1 MPGYEDA
8 TSGVSRSGSPSMIQK
23 DKREIRS
30 LLCLIL
36 STYRPRSIAPS
47 PRHAYNAGHS
57 TLHSP
62 SAGTQDRNT
71 SRRQLHTIMGD
82 KGDTESSLS
91 LLQPATAELSP
102 HLFRRLCWR
111 LIPILWIG
119 YVLNIVDRVNLGY
132 AQLQMKDDL
141 HLAPRTFGLASG
153 IFFIAYALMQVPSNA
168 AIPHIGATRVLS
180 SCMVLWGIMSAST
193 SLCTNATQLIV
204 LRFGLGLAESG
215 FFPGALLF
223 LTLWFPE
230 NVSGRALSYFST
242 AASVGGLL
250 SSAGSGFLMS
260 ALDGVGGVRGWRW
273 LLFVQGVPSVLL
285 GLVAPAVLTDRP
297 EQARWLSPTER

>member
-1 MPGYEDA
+1 
-8 TSGVSRSGSPSMIQK
+8 
-23 DKREIRS
+23 
-30 LLCLIL
+30 
-36 STYRPRSIAPS
+36 
-47 PRHAYNAGHS
+47 
-57 TLHSP
+57 
-62 SAGTQDRNT
+62 
-71 SRRQLHTIMGD
+71 MGD

-91 LLQPATAELSP
+91 LLQPATAELP
-102 HLFRRLCWR
+102 PYLFKRLCWR
-111 LIPILWIG
+111 LIPILWVG
-119 YVLNIVDRVNLGY
+119 YVLNILDRVNLGY

-180 SCMVLWGIMSAST
+180 SCMVLWGIISAST
-193 SLCTNATQLIV
+193 SLCTNATTLIV

-230 NVSGRALSYFST
+230 NVSGRALAYFST

-273 LLFVQGVPSVLL
+273 LLFVQVRQRAPLCHPC
-285 GLVAPAVLTDRP
+285 VAPLCSQRMLRP
-297 EQARWLSPTER
+297 

>member
-1 MPGYEDA
+1 MRNTRDLAG
-8 TSGVSRSGSPSMIQK
+8 GSRTAFSCCR
-23 DKREIRS
+23 REAIP
-30 LLCLIL
+30 
-36 STYRPRSIAPS
+36 PRL
-47 PRHAYNAGHS
+47 
-57 TLHSP
+57 TLK
-62 SAGTQDRNT
+62 TETT

-91 LLQPATAELSP
+91 LLQPATAELP
-102 HLFRRLCWR
+102 PYLFKRLCWR

-119 YVLNIVDRVNLGY
+119 YVLNILDRVNLGY

-180 SCMVLWGIMSAST
+180 SCMVLWGIISAST
-193 SLCTNATQLIV
+193 SLCTNATTLIV

-230 NVSGRALSYFST
+230 NVSGRALAYFST

-273 LLFVQGVPSVLL
+273 LLFVQAGRVHACVASRCCDPRQPSCQDTLFE
-285 GLVAPAVLTDRP
+285 T
-297 EQARWLSPTER
+297 